1 MKSNIRLLHSVFAL
15 TTAAFLLCSCVGKK
29 SEDEKSK
36 TARLAAPEKK
46 QRTVI
51 EPSLLPQRFQRA
63 GYIISNDEANVDSEA
78 SDEFRLKVGADIT
91 THEPITLREA
101 MKALVRNKKMSLS
114 WASDVNQ
121 DLLVDIDVTADD
133 NFYEAID
140 NILRQL
146 DYFHELQGSTLIVKY
161 RESKQYQIAMP
172 FVKQEYNTAIGGNSF
187 GSDIRIDSK
196 GNTFDI
202 WENIQKNID
211 TLLSTWSATVTI
223 PEKDIA
229 DTGDIE
235 KDGEETAKPV
245 DQVSRRVSSTESSY
259 TIDKPIGLITVHA
272 PKSLQKRISNYLE
285 TLERELY
292 KQIIIEAKIIE
303 VQLQDN
309 SSLGINWQTL
319 LKNLTFAGGTVAA
332 SNYYGKDASEL
343 NENGTTSS
351 NISENVNS
359 RINSTNN
366 SNSSG
371 LDNLGSLTNDFTNAS
386 TSGSDTTSSSTGLT
400 GSTGSTTGSTTDSSL
415 LTDSVSTLNSLTN
428 TLTSGTSAAST
439 IATLITGGAANAALA
454 GINLTAFSF
463 DKFINALKQQGKT
476 SVLSNPKISVMNGQ
490 PALISVGREVT
501 FINSIEST
509 TDDKG
514 KTTFTINTEQLLSGI
529 GLAISAVIKRDD
541 EIIMNLVPITSE
553 LLEPIEYVSVG
564 EGKVGLPIVNKRE
577 MSTTVKVKNGAMLV
591 VGGLISES
599 EASDGD
605 FLFGTENIPYLK
617 YLFGYEEKQ
626 KSKREL
632 IILLRPRII

>member
-15 TTAAFLLCSCVGKK
+15 TAAAFLLCSCLGKK
-29 SEDEKSK
+29 SEDENSQ
-36 TARLAAPEKK
+36 TPRLAAPEKK

-51 EPSLLPQRFQRA
+51 APSLLPQRFQRA
-63 GYIISNDEANVDSEA
+63 GYVISDDEENAMLDSEA

-91 THEPITLREA
+91 THAPITLRKA
-101 MKALVRNKKMSLS
+101 MKALIRNKKMSLS

-202 WENIQKNID
+202 WENIQNNID
-211 TLLSTWSATVTI
+211 TLISTWSAVIMT
-223 PEKDIA
+223 PEEESGDLEKD
-229 DTGDIE
+229 
-235 KDGEETAKPV
+235 EEDEAKSTE
-245 DQVSRRVSSTESSY
+245 QVSRRVSSTDSSY
-259 TIDKPIGLITVHA
+259 TIDKPVGLITVHA
-272 PKSLQKRISNYLE
+272 PKSLQKRIADYLE

-303 VQLQDN
+303 VQLQNN

-319 LKNLTFAGGTVAA
+319 LRNLTASGATAA
-332 SNYYGKDASEL
+332 SNYYGKDTSEL

-351 NISENVNS
+351 NISENINS
-359 RINSTNN
+359 RLRNTTN

-371 LDNLGSLTNDFTNAS
+371 LDTLNTLGDLSSITTGTTPNTTITDL
-386 TSGSDTTSSSTGLT
+386 SDATDT
-400 GSTGSTTGSTTDSSL
+400 TTGSNL
-415 LTDSVSTLNSLTN
+415 LTDSVSTLNSLTD
-428 TLTSGTSAAST
+428 TLTSGTSVAST
-439 IATLITGGAANAALA
+439 VATLITGGAANAAIA
-454 GINLTAFSF
+454 GINLTTFSF
-463 DKFINALKQQGKT
+463 DTFINALKEQGKT

-501 FINSIEST
+501 FINSIESST
-509 TDDKG
+509 SDT

-529 GLAISAVIKRDD
+529 GLALSAVIRNDD

-553 LLEPIEYVSVG
+553 LLEPIEYVTVG

-577 MSTTVKVKNGAMLV
+577 MSTTVRVKNGSMLV
-591 VGGLISES
+591 VGGLISETES
-599 EASDGD
+599 SDGD